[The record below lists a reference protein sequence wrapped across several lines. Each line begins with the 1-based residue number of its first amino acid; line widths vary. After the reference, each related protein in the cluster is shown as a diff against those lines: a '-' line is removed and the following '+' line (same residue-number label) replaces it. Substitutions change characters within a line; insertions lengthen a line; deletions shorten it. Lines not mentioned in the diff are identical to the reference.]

1 MFLLDTKNVNLGIS
15 LYLNRISV
23 FCLKTSLYIQIGIS
37 DALLSIWSY
46 IPNLRQSHAMYKYD
60 AIDQTLVDQRV
71 AQFRDQVARRINGTL
86 AEEEFRPLRL
96 QNGLY
101 HQRHAYMLRVAIP
114 YGLLSAKQLRTLAL
128 IAEKYDRGYGHFT
141 TRQNIQFNWIE
152 LEQTPD
158 ILAELAKVE
167 MHAIQ
172 TSGNCIRNITSD
184 AFAGVAGDEY
194 IDPRPVCELL
204 RQWSTLHPEFA
215 HLPRKFKFAIN
226 GAKEDRT
233 VLLCHDVGIELKKNA
248 QGELVADIYA
258 GGGMGR
264 TPILGQLIKQDLSW
278 QVLPSYLTALLRV
291 YNRFGRRDNLYKA
304 RIKILVKALGP
315 EEFARQ
321 VEGEWTHIKNGDDN
335 FTQAEWERV
344 AKHFTKPAYQ
354 QLSALSEQQI
364 VAGAPE
370 TERSAFTRWL
380 ERNVKPHQVAG
391 YASVILSLKPHGTV
405 APGDATVAQMN
416 AIADLS
422 DQYSFGELRVTHE
435 QNLVLADVEQSKLL
449 ELWQATKQQ
458 HVALPNIGLLTD
470 IIACPGGDFCSLA
483 NAKSLP
489 IAKAIQERFDNLD
502 YLFDLG
508 DISLNISGCINSC
521 GHHHVGN
528 IGVLGVDK
536 DGEEW
541 YQITL
546 GGEQGNTAAI
556 GKVIGPSFYADEI
569 PDVITNIINTYTE
582 QRTDDESFI
591 DAYRRIGVTPFKEAA
606 YKNAKKKD
614 KAVDQKE
621 SAAS

>member
-1 MFLLDTKNVNLGIS
+1 
-15 LYLNRISV
+15 
-23 FCLKTSLYIQIGIS
+23 
-37 DALLSIWSY
+37 
-46 IPNLRQSHAMYKYD
+46 MYKYD

-71 AQFRDQVARRINGTL
+71 AQFRDQVARRLNGTL

-114 YGLLSAKQLRTLAL
+114 YGLFSAKQLRTLAL
-128 IAEKYDRGYGHFT
+128 ISEKYDRGYGHFT
-141 TRQNIQFNWIE
+141 TRQNIQYNWVT
-152 LEQTPD
+152 LEDTPD

-184 AFAGVAGDEY
+184 AFAGVAADEY
-194 IDPRPVCELL
+194 VDTRPICELL

-215 HLPRKFKFAIN
+215 HLPRKFKFAVN

-233 VLLCHDVGIELKKNA
+233 VLLCHDVGIELKKNTA
-248 QGELVADIYA
+248 GELTTDIYA

-264 TPILGQLIKQDLSW
+264 TPILGSLIKQGLPW
-278 QVLPSYLTALLRV
+278 NVLPSYLTALLRV

-304 RIKILVKALGP
+304 RLKILVKALGP

-321 VEGEWTHIKNGDDN
+321 VEGEWAHIKNGDDN
-335 FTQAEWERV
+335 FTHAEWDRV
-344 AKHFTKPAYQ
+344 AQHFTKPAYKSLPA
-354 QLSALSEQQI
+354 LSAEQ
-364 VAGAPE
+364 VLASAPE
-370 TERSAFTRWL
+370 VERAAFARWI
-380 ERNVKPHQVAG
+380 ERNVKPHQIPG

-405 APGDATVAQMN
+405 APGDATTSQML

-422 DQYSFGELRVTHE
+422 DQYSFGELRATHE
-435 QNLVLADVEQSKLL
+435 QNLVLADVEQAKLF
-449 ELWQATKQQ
+449 ELWQEAKKQK
-458 HVALPNIGLLTD
+458 VALPNIGLLTD

-489 IAKAIQERFDNLD
+489 IAKAIQERFDDLD

-508 DISLNISGCINSC
+508 NISLNISGCINSC

-528 IGVLGVDK
+528 IGILGVDK

-546 GGEQGNTAAI
+546 GGEQGSDASI

-569 PDVITNIINTYTE
+569 PDVITNVINAYVAE
-582 QRTDDESFI
+582 RNGDEPFI
-591 DAYRRIGVTPFKEAA
+591 ETYRRIGVTPFKEAA
-606 YKNAKKKD
+606 YKDKNEDAKN
-614 KAVDQKE
+614 KE
-621 SAAS
+621 KVVAGGAA

>member
-1 MFLLDTKNVNLGIS
+1 
-15 LYLNRISV
+15 
-23 FCLKTSLYIQIGIS
+23 
-37 DALLSIWSY
+37 
-46 IPNLRQSHAMYKYD
+46 MYKYD
-60 AIDQTLVDQRV
+60 HIDQTLVDQRV
-71 AQFRDQVARRINGTL
+71 TQFRDQVARRLNGTL

-101 HQRHAYMLRVAIP
+101 YQRHAYMLRIAIP
-114 YGLLSAKQLRTLAL
+114 YGLFNSKQLRMLAH
-128 IAEKYDRGYGHFT
+128 ISEKYDRGYGHFT
-141 TRQNIQFNWIE
+141 TRQNIQFNWVT
-152 LEQTPD
+152 LEDTPE
-158 ILAELAKVE
+158 ILAKLAQVE

-194 IDPRPVCELL
+194 VDTRPICELL

-215 HLPRKFKFAIN
+215 HLPRKFKFAVN
-226 GAKEDRT
+226 GAREDRT
-233 VLLCHDVGIELKKNA
+233 VLLCHDVGIELRKNTDINNS
-248 QGELVADIYA
+248 ELTNELTTNIYA

-264 TPILGQLIKQDLSW
+264 TPILGSLIKQDLPW
-278 QVLPSYLTALLRV
+278 QLLPSYLTALLRV

-304 RIKILVKALGP
+304 RIKILIKALGP

-321 VEGEWTHIKNGDDN
+321 VEGEWLHIQNGDDN
-335 FTQAEWERV
+335 FTKAEWDRV
-344 AKHFTKPAYQ
+344 AKHFTKPAYKN
-354 QLSALSEQQI
+354 LSTLTREQILSN
-364 VAGAPE
+364 AGDADKA
-370 TERSAFTRWL
+370 AFARWL
-380 ERNVKPHQVAG
+380 ERNVKLHQVTG

-405 APGDATVAQMN
+405 APGDATTAQMN

-422 DQYSFGELRVTHE
+422 DQYSFGELRATHE
-435 QNLVLADVEQSKLL
+435 QNLVLADVEQAKLY
-449 ELWQATKQQ
+449 ELWQEAKKQK
-458 HVALPNIGLLTD
+458 VALPNVGLLTD

-489 IAKAIQERFDNLD
+489 IAKAIQERFDDLD

-521 GHHHVGN
+521 GHHHIGN

-546 GGEQGNTAAI
+546 GGEQGNDAAI

-569 PDVITNIINTYTE
+569 PDVITNVINTYVE
-582 QRTDDESFI
+582 HRSEDESFI
-591 DAYRRIGVTPFKEAA
+591 QTYRRLGVAPFKEVA
-606 YKNAKKKD
+606 YKNKTEDKKEKAKNIEANEKK
-614 KAVDQKE
+614 AGE
-621 SAAS
+621 GAL

>member
-1 MFLLDTKNVNLGIS
+1 
-15 LYLNRISV
+15 
-23 FCLKTSLYIQIGIS
+23 
-37 DALLSIWSY
+37 
-46 IPNLRQSHAMYKYD
+46 MYKYD
-60 AIDQTLVDQRV
+60 HIDQTLVNQRV
-71 AQFRDQVARRINGTL
+71 AQFRDQVARRLDGSL

-101 HQRHAYMLRVAIP
+101 LQRHAYMLRVAIP
-114 YGLLSAKQLRTLAL
+114 YGLFNSEQLRTLAL

-141 TRQNIQFNWIE
+141 TRQNIQYNWVT
-152 LEQTPD
+152 LEDTPD

-184 AFAGVAGDEY
+184 AFAGVAEDEY
-194 IDPRPVCELL
+194 VDPRPVCELL

-233 VLLCHDVGIELKKNA
+233 VLLCHDVGIELKKNPNINN
-248 QGELVADIYA
+248 GELTADIYA

-264 TPILGQLIKQDLSW
+264 TPILGSLIKTDLPW
-278 QVLPSYLTALLRV
+278 QLLPSYLTALLRV

-304 RIKILVKALGP
+304 RIKILVKALSP

-321 VEGEWTHIKNGDDN
+321 VEGEWLHIKDGSDN
-335 FTQAEWERV
+335 WTQAEWQRV
-344 AKHFTKPAYQ
+344 AQHFTKPAYKN
-354 QLSALSEQQI
+354 LRALSNEQVINTASDADKVIQI
-364 VAGAPE
+364 SFA
-370 TERSAFTRWL
+370 RWL
-380 ERNVKPHQVAG
+380 ERNVKPHQVSG
-391 YASVILSLKPHGTV
+391 YASVLLSLKPHGSV
-405 APGDATVAQMN
+405 APGDATTAQMR
-416 AIADLS
+416 AIADLA
-422 DQYSFGELRVTHE
+422 DQYSFGELRATHE
-435 QNLVLADVEQSKLL
+435 QNLVLADVEQAKLY
-449 ELWQATKQQ
+449 ELWQEAKKQK
-458 HVALPNIGLLTD
+458 VALPNIGLLTD

-489 IAKAIQERFDNLD
+489 IAKAIQERFDDLD

-546 GGEQGNTAAI
+546 GGEQGNGAAI

-569 PDVITNIINTYTE
+569 PDVITNVINTYVD
-582 QRTDDESFI
+582 QRSAEESFI
-591 DAYRRIGVTPFKEAA
+591 ETYRRLGVAPFKEAA
-606 YKNAKKKD
+606 YKDKSENAKKKEI
-614 KAVDQKE
+614 AETVG
-621 SAAS
+621 SSS

>member
-1 MFLLDTKNVNLGIS
+1 
-15 LYLNRISV
+15 
-23 FCLKTSLYIQIGIS
+23 
-37 DALLSIWSY
+37 
-46 IPNLRQSHAMYKYD
+46 MYKYD

-71 AQFRDQVARRINGTL
+71 AQFRDQVARRLDGTL

-114 YGLLSAKQLRTLAL
+114 YGLFSAKQLRTLAL
-128 IAEKYDRGYGHFT
+128 ISEKYDRGYGHFT
-141 TRQNIQFNWIE
+141 TRQNIQYNWVT
-152 LEQTPD
+152 LEDTPD

-184 AFAGVAGDEY
+184 AFAGVAADEY
-194 IDPRPVCELL
+194 VDTRPICELL

-215 HLPRKFKFAIN
+215 HLPRKFKFAVN

-233 VLLCHDVGIELKKNA
+233 VLLCHDVGIELKKSPNINN
-248 QGELVADIYA
+248 GELTADIYA

-264 TPILGQLIKQDLSW
+264 TPILGSLIKQGLPW
-278 QVLPSYLTALLRV
+278 NVLPSYLTALLRV

-321 VEGEWTHIKNGDDN
+321 VEGEWAHIKNSDDN
-335 FTQAEWERV
+335 FTQAEWDRV
-344 AKHFTKPAYQ
+344 AQHFTKPAYKT
-354 QLSALSEQQI
+354 LPALSNEEIIHTAAQTEQ
-364 VAGAPE
+364 A
-370 TERSAFTRWL
+370 AFSRWL
-380 ERNVKPHQVAG
+380 ERNVKPHQVPG

-405 APGDATVAQMN
+405 APGDATTAQMI

-435 QNLVLADVEQSKLL
+435 QNLVLADVEQAKLF
-449 ELWQATKQQ
+449 ELWQEAKKQK
-458 HVALPNIGLLTD
+458 VALPNVGLLTD

-489 IAKAIQERFDNLD
+489 IAKAIQERFDDLD

-546 GGEQGNTAAI
+546 GGEQGNNASI
-556 GKVIGPSFYADEI
+556 GKVIGPSFYANEI
-569 PDVITNIINTYTE
+569 PDVITNVINTYVGE
-582 QRTDDESFI
+582 RNGDEPFI
-591 DAYRRIGVTPFKEAA
+591 ETYRRIGVAPFKEAA
-606 YKNAKKKD
+606 YKDKNENAKKKE
-614 KAVDQKE
+614 KAIEGGV
-621 SAAS
+621 A

>member
-1 MFLLDTKNVNLGIS
+1 
-15 LYLNRISV
+15 
-23 FCLKTSLYIQIGIS
+23 
-37 DALLSIWSY
+37 
-46 IPNLRQSHAMYKYD
+46 MYKYD
-60 AIDQTLVDQRV
+60 SIDQTLVDQRV
-71 AQFRDQVARRINGTL
+71 AQFRDQVARRLDGSL

-114 YGLLSAKQLRTLAL
+114 YGLFSAKQLRTLAL
-128 IAEKYDRGYGHFT
+128 ISEKYDRGYGHFT
-141 TRQNIQFNWIE
+141 TRQNIQYNWVT
-152 LEQTPD
+152 LEDTPD

-184 AFAGVAGDEY
+184 AFAGVAADEY
-194 IDPRPVCELL
+194 VDTRPICELL

-215 HLPRKFKFAIN
+215 HLPRKFKFAVN

-233 VLLCHDVGIELKKNA
+233 VLLCHDVGIELKKNSA
-248 QGELVADIYA
+248 GELTANIYA

-264 TPILGQLIKQDLSW
+264 TPILGSLIKQDLPW
-278 QVLPSYLTALLRV
+278 NVLPSYLTALLRV

-315 EEFARQ
+315 EEFASQ

-335 FTQAEWERV
+335 FTQAEWDRV
-344 AKHFTKPAYQ
+344 AKHFTKPAYKTLPA
-354 QLSALSEQQI
+354 LSAKQI
-364 VAGAPE
+364 LASAPE
-370 TERSAFTRWL
+370 AERTGFARWL
-380 ERNVKPHQVAG
+380 ERNVKPHQTPG

-405 APGDATVAQMN
+405 APGDATTAQMLT
-416 AIADLS
+416 IADLS
-422 DQYSFGELRVTHE
+422 DRYSFGELRATHE
-435 QNLVLADVEQSKLL
+435 QNLVLADVEQAKLF
-449 ELWQATKQQ
+449 ELWQETKKQK
-458 HVALPNIGLLTD
+458 VALPNIGLLTD

-489 IAKAIQERFDNLD
+489 IAKAIQERFDDLD

-546 GGEQGNTAAI
+546 GGEQGNDASI

-569 PDVITNIINTYTE
+569 PDVITNVINTYVG
-582 QRTDDESFI
+582 QRHQEESFVET
-591 DAYRRIGVTPFKEAA
+591 YRRIGVAPFKEAA
-606 YKNAKKKD
+606 YKDAKKKE
-614 KAVDQKE
+614 KE
-621 SAAS
+621 TS

>member
-1 MFLLDTKNVNLGIS
+1 
-15 LYLNRISV
+15 
-23 FCLKTSLYIQIGIS
+23 
-37 DALLSIWSY
+37 
-46 IPNLRQSHAMYKYD
+46 MYKYD
-60 AIDQTLVDQRV
+60 HIDQTLVNQRV
-71 AQFRDQVARRINGTL
+71 AQFRDQVARRLDGSL

-114 YGLLSAKQLRTLAL
+114 YGLFSSKQLRMMAT
-128 IAEKYDRGYGHFT
+128 IADKYDRGYGHFT
-141 TRQNIQFNWIE
+141 TRQNIQYNWLT
-152 LEQTPD
+152 LEDSPNV
-158 ILAELAKVE
+158 LADLATVE

-184 AFAGVAGDEY
+184 AFAGVAADEY
-194 IDPRPVCELL
+194 VDPRPICELL

-215 HLPRKFKFAIN
+215 HLPRKFKFAVN

-248 QGELVADIYA
+248 QDELIADIYA

-264 TPILGQLIKQDLSW
+264 TPILGSLIKQGLPW

-321 VEGEWTHIKNGDDN
+321 VEGEWLHIQNSDDN
-335 FTQAEWERV
+335 FTQAEWDRV
-344 AKHFTKPAYQ
+344 ALHFTKPAYKT
-354 QLSALSEQQI
+354 LAALSNDQI
-364 VAGAPE
+364 LAQAPE
-370 TERSAFTRWL
+370 QDKLAFTRWL
-380 ERNVKPHQVAG
+380 ERNVSAHQVPG
-391 YASVILSLKPHGTV
+391 YAIVTLSLKPHV
-405 APGDATVAQMN
+405 VAAPGDATTAQMN
-416 AIADLS
+416 AIADLA
-422 DQYSFGELRVTHE
+422 DQYSFGELRATHE
-435 QNLVLADVEQSKLL
+435 QNLVLADVEQSKLF
-449 ELWQATKQQ
+449 ELWQAAKKQNA
-458 HVALPNIGLLTD
+458 ALPNVGLLTD

-483 NAKSLP
+483 NAKSIP
-489 IAKAIQERFDNLD
+489 IAKAIQERFDDLD

-508 DISLNISGCINSC
+508 DITLNISGCINSC

-546 GGEQGNTAAI
+546 GGEQGNDAAI

-569 PDVITNIINTYTE
+569 PDVMTNIINTYT
-582 QRTDDESFI
+582 QHRTDDESFI
-591 DAYRRIGVTPFKEAA
+591 QTYKRLGVAPFKEAA
-606 YKNAKKKD
+606 YKDKGENAKRKIN
-614 KAVDQKE
+614 AGMNV
-621 SAAS
+621 

>member
-1 MFLLDTKNVNLGIS
+1 
-15 LYLNRISV
+15 
-23 FCLKTSLYIQIGIS
+23 
-37 DALLSIWSY
+37 
-46 IPNLRQSHAMYKYD
+46 MYKYD

-71 AQFRDQVARRINGTL
+71 AQFRDQVARRMNGTL

-152 LEQTPD
+152 LDQTPD

-233 VLLCHDVGIELKKNA
+233 VLLCHDVGIELKKNT
-248 QGELVADIYA
+248 QGELIADIYA

-264 TPILGQLIKQDLSW
+264 TPILGSLIKQDVPW

-315 EEFARQ
+315 EEFSRQ

-344 AKHFTKPAYQ
+344 AKHFTKPAYK

-370 TERSAFTRWL
+370 TERSAFARWL

-449 ELWQATKQQ
+449 ELWQAAKQQ

-546 GGEQGNTAAI
+546 GGEQGNDAAI

-569 PDVITNIINTYTE
+569 PDVITNVINTYVT

-621 SAAS
+621 SAAT

>member
-1 MFLLDTKNVNLGIS
+1 M
-15 LYLNRISV
+15 
-23 FCLKTSLYIQIGIS
+23 
-37 DALLSIWSY
+37 
-46 IPNLRQSHAMYKYD
+46 AMYKYD
-60 AIDQTLVDQRV
+60 SIDQTLVDQRV
-71 AQFRDQVARRINGTL
+71 AQFRDQVARRLDGSL

-114 YGLLSAKQLRTLAL
+114 YGLFSAKQLRTLAL
-128 IAEKYDRGYGHFT
+128 ISEKYDRGYGHFT
-141 TRQNIQFNWIE
+141 TRQNIQYNWVT
-152 LEQTPD
+152 LEDTPD

-184 AFAGVAGDEY
+184 AFAGVAADEY
-194 IDPRPVCELL
+194 VDTRPICELL

-215 HLPRKFKFAIN
+215 HLPRKFKFAVN

-233 VLLCHDVGIELKKNA
+233 VLLCHDVGIELKKMTNHD
-248 QGELVADIYA
+248 GLTNELTANIYA

-264 TPILGQLIKQDLSW
+264 TPILGSLIKQDLPW
-278 QVLPSYLTALLRV
+278 NVLPSYLTALLRV
-291 YNRFGRRDNLYKA
+291 YNRFGRRDNIYKA

-315 EEFARQ
+315 EEFSRQ
-321 VEGEWTHIKNGDDN
+321 VEGEWAHIKNGDDN
-335 FTQAEWERV
+335 FTQAEWDRV
-344 AKHFTKPAYQ
+344 AKHFTKPAYKT
-354 QLSALSEQQI
+354 LPALINEQ
-364 VAGAPE
+364 VLDRAPE
-370 TERSAFTRWL
+370 IERGAFARWI

-405 APGDATVAQMN
+405 APGDATTAQML

-422 DQYSFGELRVTHE
+422 DQYSFGELRATHE
-435 QNLVLADVEQSKLL
+435 QNLVLADVEQAKLFA
-449 ELWQATKQQ
+449 LWQEAKKQK
-458 HVALPNIGLLTD
+458 VALPNVGLLTD

-489 IAKAIQERFDNLD
+489 IAKAIQERFDDLD

-546 GGEQGNTAAI
+546 GGEQGNHAAI

-569 PDVITNIINTYTE
+569 PDVITNVINTYVG
-582 QRTDDESFI
+582 QRHEDEPFI
-591 DAYRRIGVTPFKEAA
+591 ETYRRIGVTPFKEAA
-606 YKNAKKKD
+606 YKDKKEKEAQ
-614 KAVDQKE
+614 AVSGE
-621 SAAS
+621 IS

>member
-1 MFLLDTKNVNLGIS
+1 
-15 LYLNRISV
+15 
-23 FCLKTSLYIQIGIS
+23 
-37 DALLSIWSY
+37 
-46 IPNLRQSHAMYKYD
+46 MYKYD

-71 AQFRDQVARRINGTL
+71 AQFRDQVARRLNGSL

-114 YGLLSAKQLRTLAL
+114 YGLLNSKQLRTLAV
-128 IAEKYDRGYGHFT
+128 IAQQYDRGYGHFT
-141 TRQNIQFNWIE
+141 TRQNIQYNWVN
-152 LEQTPD
+152 LEETPD

-184 AFAGVAGDEY
+184 AFAGVAADEY
-194 IDPRPVCELL
+194 VDPRPICELL

-233 VLLCHDVGIELKKNA
+233 VLLCHDVGIELKKNSA
-248 QGELVADIYA
+248 GELLANIYA

-264 TPILGQLIKQDLSW
+264 TPILGSLIKEDLPW
-278 QVLPSYLTALLRV
+278 QLLPSYLTALLRV

-315 EEFARQ
+315 QEFARQ
-321 VEGEWTHIKNGDDN
+321 VEGEWMHIAKSDDN
-335 FTQAEWERV
+335 FTQSEWDRV
-344 AKHFTKPAYQ
+344 AQHFTRPAYKALIT
-354 QLSALSEQQI
+354 LSTEDLLSNLPITEK
-364 VAGAPE
+364 VAFA
-370 TERSAFTRWL
+370 RWH
-380 ERNVKPHQVAG
+380 ERNVRAHQVPG
-391 YASVILSLKPHGTV
+391 YASVILSLKHHGI
-405 APGDATVAQMN
+405 APGDASSGQMN
-416 AIADLS
+416 AIADLA

-435 QNLVLADVEQSKLL
+435 QNLVLADVEQAQLFA
-449 ELWQATKQQ
+449 LWQAAKKQK
-458 HVALPNIGLLTD
+458 VALPNIGLLTD

-489 IAKAIQERFDNLD
+489 IAKAIQERFDDLD
-502 YLFDLG
+502 YLYDLG

-546 GGEQGNTAAI
+546 GGEQGNDAAI
-556 GKVIGPSFYADEI
+556 GKVMGPSFYADEI
-569 PDVITNIINTYTE
+569 PDVMTSIINTYIG
-582 QRTDDESFI
+582 QRSHDESFI
-591 DAYRRIGVTPFKEAA
+591 QTYRRLGVTPFKEAA
-606 YKNAKKKD
+606 YSNAKAK
-614 KAVDQKE
+614 VQKQD
-621 SAAS
+621 AQGLPA